1 MDWLKEHPEVKT
13 IRVAAADLNG
23 VARGKRIPAR
33 YAHKVFDEG
42 TKFPYSVLN
51 LDIWGEDVEDSPLV
65 FEIGDDEVGTVL
77 PQRVHPGPRMSE
89 MVIHNETVYLSGQI
103 ADDGST
109 DVESQTRDV
118 LRQIDA
124 LLAEAGT
131 DKSKLLTATIYLAD
145 IGTFAEMNKAWDTWV
160 DPANAPAR
168 ATVEARLA
176 APEYLVEIQVVA
188 AR

>member
-1 MDWLKEHPEVKT
+1 
-13 IRVAAADLNG
+13 
-23 VARGKRIPAR
+23 
-33 YAHKVFDEG
+33 
-42 TKFPYSVLN
+42 
-51 LDIWGEDVEDSPLV
+51 
-65 FEIGDDEVGTVL
+65 L
-77 PQRVHPGPRMSE
+77 PIQRVHPGPRMSE

-109 DVESQTRDV
+109 DVESQTCDV

-145 IGTFAEMNKAWDTWV
+145 IGTFAEMNKAWDAWV